1 MTNGGGYNIRPAT
14 PADEPFL
21 WEMLYQTL
29 HVEEG
34 AAPFPR
40 EVLRRPEVSRYVEG
54 WGRAGDV
61 GFVAEEAG
69 SGSPVG
75 AVWCRLPEGAS
86 KGFAYVDEGTPE
98 LAVAV
103 SPEHRGKG
111 VGTALMK
118 RLLSEASALFPAV
131 SLSVSPENP
140 ARRLY
145 ERLGFE
151 TLEVRGGHPLML
163 LKFGPPGVSRPS
175 VARRP

>member
-1 MTNGGGYNIRPAT
+1 MSSDNVYNVRPAT

-21 WEMLYQTL
+21 REMLYQSL
-29 HVEEG
+29 YVEEG

-40 EVLRRPEVSRYVEG
+40 EVVRQPELSRYVEG
-54 WGRAGDV
+54 WGRAGDL
-61 GFVAEEAG
+61 GFVAVEIV
-69 SGSPVG
+69 SGLPVG
-75 AVWCRLPEGAS
+75 AVWSRLPEGVG
-86 KGFAYVDEGTPE
+86 KGFAYVDEETPE

-118 RLLSEASALFPAV
+118 RLLREASNFFPAV

-163 LKFGPPGVSRPS
+163 MKFGP
-175 VARRP
+175 

>member
-1 MTNGGGYNIRPAT
+1 MSSDDVYNIRPAT

-21 WEMLYQTL
+21 WEMLYQSL
-29 HVEEG
+29 YVEEG

-40 EVLRRPEVSRYVEG
+40 EIVRQPELSRYVEG
-54 WGRAGDV
+54 WGRAGDL

-69 SGSPVG
+69 SGLPVG
-75 AVWCRLPEGAS
+75 AVWSRLPEGVD
-86 KGFAYVDEGTPE
+86 KGFAYVNDETPE

-103 SPEHRGKG
+103 SPEHRGRG

-118 RLLSEASALFPAV
+118 RLLAEASALFPAV
-131 SLSVSPENP
+131 SLSVSPDNP

-151 TLEVRGGHPLML
+151 TLEARGGHPLMWM
-163 LKFGPPGVSRPS
+163 KFGL
-175 VARRP
+175 

>member
-1 MTNGGGYNIRPAT
+1 MTGDDVYHIRPAT

-21 WEMLYQTL
+21 WEMLYQSL
-29 HVEEG
+29 YVEEG

-40 EVLRRPEVSRYVEG
+40 EVLRRPELSRYVEG
-54 WGRAGDV
+54 WGRAGDL
-61 GFVAEEAG
+61 GFVAVETL
-69 SGSPVG
+69 SNIPVA
-75 AVWCRLPEGAS
+75 AVWSRLPRGVD
-86 KGFAYVDEGTPE
+86 KGFAYMNEETPE

-103 SPEHRGKG
+103 SPEHRGRG

-163 LKFGPPGVSRPS
+163 MKFRP
-175 VARRP
+175 

>member
-1 MTNGGGYNIRPAT
+1 MSGDDAYKIRPAT

-21 WEMLYQTL
+21 WEMLYQSL
-29 HVEEG
+29 YVEEG
-34 AAPFPR
+34 AATFPR
-40 EVLRRPEVSRYVEG
+40 EILQRPELSRYVEG
-54 WGRAGDV
+54 WGRAGDL

-69 SGSPVG
+69 SGLPVG
-75 AVWCRLPEGAS
+75 AVWSRLPEGVD
-86 KGFAYVDEGTPE
+86 KGFAYVNDETPE

-103 SPEHRGKG
+103 SPEHRGRG

-118 RLLSEASALFPAV
+118 RLLSEASALFPAL

-151 TLEVRGGHPLML
+151 TFEVRGGHPLML
-163 LKFGPPGVSRPS
+163 MRFRP
-175 VARRP
+175 

>member
-1 MTNGGGYNIRPAT
+1 MTGDDVYNIRPAT
-14 PADEPFL
+14 LADEPFL
-21 WEMLYQTL
+21 WEMLYQSL
-29 HVEEG
+29 YVEEG

-40 EVLRRPEVSRYVEG
+40 EILKRPELSRYVEG
-54 WGRAGDV
+54 WGRAGDL
-61 GFVAEEAG
+61 GFVAEEAA
-69 SGSPVG
+69 SGLPVG
-75 AVWCRLPEGAS
+75 AVWSRLPEGVD
-86 KGFAYVDEGTPE
+86 KGFAYLNEETPE

-103 SPEHRGKG
+103 SPEHRGRG

-151 TLEVRGGHPLML
+151 TLEVRGGHPLMWM
-163 LKFGPPGVSRPS
+163 KFRP
-175 VARRP
+175 